1 MKAVTYVRV
10 STDEQATEGVSLDA
24 QAAKLAAWANL
35 NDAEIIGSYSDA
47 GISGCREDRP
57 GLTAAIAH
65 ACKEGAVVVVY
76 SLSRLSRS
84 TTLTIKLADELAKHG
99 ADLVSLSEKID
110 TTTAAGRMVF
120 RLLSSLA
127 EFERDQIAERTKAA
141 LSHKKAKG
149 ERVGSIPFG
158 YDLAADGINLVP
170 NAGQQEALS
179 LIAELRA
186 AGLSMRQ
193 IAAALNSRNIS
204 TAKGKGEWKH
214 STIQSILNRAA

>member
-35 NDAEIIGSYSDA
+35 NDAEIIGSYTDA
-47 GISGCREDRP
+47 GLSGTREDRP

-65 ACKEGAVVVVY
+65 ACREGAVVVVY

-84 TTLTIKLADELAKHG
+84 TTLTIRLADELAKHG

-170 NAGQQEALS
+170 NAGQQRAIV
-179 LIAELRA
+179 LIRELKA
-186 AGLSMRQ
+186 AGVSMRS
-193 IAAALNSRNIS
+193 IADELNSRNVPTS
-204 TAKGKGEWKH
+204 KGKSEWKH
-214 STIQSILNRAA
+214 STIQRILNRAA

>member
-1 MKAVTYVRV
+1 MKAITYTRV

-47 GISGCREDRP
+47 GISGTREDRP
-57 GLTAAIAH
+57 GLTAAIEQ
-65 ACKEGAVVVVY
+65 ACREGAVVVVY

-84 TTLTIKLADELAKHG
+84 TQYTIRIADQLAKHG

-170 NAGQQEALS
+170 NAGQQEALE

-186 AGLSMRQ
+186 AGLSLRQ
-193 IAAALNSRNIS
+193 IAAELTNRCIP
-204 TAKGKGEWKH
+204 TKKGNAWQAA
-214 STIQSILNRAA
+214 SILRILNRAA

>member
-1 MKAVTYVRV
+1 MKAVTYTRV
-10 STDEQATEGVSLDA
+10 STEDQKNEGVSLEA
-24 QAAKLAAWANL
+24 QAAKLAAWCNL
-35 NDAEIIGSYSDA
+35 NDAEIIGSYTDA
-47 GISGCREDRP
+47 GLSGTRDDRP

-127 EFERDQIAERTKAA
+127 EFERDQIAERTTLA
-141 LSHKKAKG
+141 LAHKKAKG

-158 YDLAADGINLVP
+158 FDLAADGINLVP
-170 NAGQQEALS
+170 NAGQQRAIL
-179 LIAELRA
+179 LIRELKA
-186 AGLSMRQ
+186 AGVSMRS
-193 IAAALNSRNIS
+193 IADELNRRHIS
-204 TAKGKGEWKH
+204 TAKGNGAWKH
-214 STIQSILNRAA
+214 STVQRILSRAS

>member
-35 NDAEIIGSYSDA
+35 NDAEIVGSYSDA
-47 GISGCREDRP
+47 GLSGTREDRP
-57 GLTAAIAH
+57 GLTAAIEQ
-65 ACKEGAVVVVY
+65 ACREGAVVVVY

-84 TTLTIKLADELAKHG
+84 TQYTIRIADQLAKHG

-170 NAGQQEALS
+170 NVAQQEALS

-186 AGLSMRQ
+186 AGLSMRS
-193 IAAALNSRNIS
+193 IADQLNARNIS
-204 TAKGKGEWKH
+204 TAKGKGQWKH

>member
-170 NAGQQEALS
+170 NVAQQEALS

-204 TAKGKGEWKH
+204 TAKGKGQWKH

>member
-1 MKAVTYVRV
+1 MKAITYTRV

-35 NDAEIIGSYSDA
+35 NDAEIIGSYTDA
-47 GISGCREDRP
+47 GLSGTREDRP

-170 NAGQQEALS
+170 NAAQQEALT

-186 AGLSMRQ
+186 AGLSLRQ
-193 IAAALNSRNIS
+193 IASELTNRRIPTKKGNAWQAASILR
-204 TAKGKGEWKH
+204 
-214 STIQSILNRAA
+214 ILNRAA

>member
-10 STDEQATEGVSLDA
+10 STDEQATEGVSLEA
-24 QAAKLAAWANL
+24 QQAKLAAWANL

-57 GLTAAIAH
+57 GLNQAIAH
-65 ACKEGAVVVVY
+65 ACREGAVVVVY

-84 TTLTIKLADELAKHG
+84 TTLTIKLADELAKNG
-99 ADLVSLSEKID
+99 ADLVSITEKID

-127 EFERDQIAERTKAA
+127 EFERDQIAERTTAA
-141 LSHKKAKG
+141 LAHKKAKG
-149 ERVGSIPFG
+149 ERTGSVPFG
-158 YDLAADGINLVP
+158 YDLADNGINLVP
-170 NAGQQEALS
+170 NAGQQEALE

-186 AGLSMRQ
+186 AGLSMRS
-193 IAAALNSRNIS
+193 IADQLNARNIP
-204 TAKGKGEWKH
+204 TAKGKGQWKH